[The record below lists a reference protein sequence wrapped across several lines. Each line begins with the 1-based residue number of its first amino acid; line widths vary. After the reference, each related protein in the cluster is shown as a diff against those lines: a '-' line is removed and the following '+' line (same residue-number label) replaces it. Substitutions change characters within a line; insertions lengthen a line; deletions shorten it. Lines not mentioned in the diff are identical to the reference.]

1 MVYLDLSKF
10 STVFRFA
17 IMAIVYIVIFLA
29 LRIMYKDIKGGGKKK
44 YVKKNAFGLEV
55 LEAGQNSN
63 LRKGGIIPV
72 QGELNIGRKNTNH
85 LILEDQF
92 VSGNHVKVFVRNTD
106 YMIEDMG
113 STNGTKV
120 NDVRLEERAI
130 LRAGDEIEVGSAV
143 FKVIG

>member
-1 MVYLDLSKF
+1 
-10 STVFRFA
+10 
-17 IMAIVYIVIFLA
+17 
-29 LRIMYKDIKGGGKKK
+29 MYKDIKVGGKKK
-44 YVKKNAFGLEV
+44 TLRKNAFGLEV
-55 LEAGQNSN
+55 LQAGENSN

-72 QGELNIGRKNTNH
+72 QGELTIGRKNTNH

-92 VSGNHVKVFVRNTD
+92 VSGNHVRIFVRNTD

-120 NDVRLEERAI
+120 NEERLEERAI
-130 LRAGDEIEVGSAV
+130 LRVGDEIEVGSAV